1 MHSDRLCEKKEWNDA
16 YTNKKKI
23 QSTIDKDANLLYLG
37 VFYSIKL
44 FFFF

>member
-16 YTNKKKI
+16 YTNNEKI

-37 VFYSIKL
+37 VFY
-44 FFFF
+44 FN